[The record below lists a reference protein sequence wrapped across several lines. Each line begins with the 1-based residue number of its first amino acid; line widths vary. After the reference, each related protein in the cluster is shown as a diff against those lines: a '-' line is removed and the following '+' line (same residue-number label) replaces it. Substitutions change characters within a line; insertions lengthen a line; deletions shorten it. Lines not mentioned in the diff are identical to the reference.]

1 MSATKKTAKSKAVK
15 KPAKKVAKKAVKK
28 SAKKVAKRKPAKK
41 PATRKPAKKAVAKK
55 PAKKPAAKP
64 AKKSAPTQAAG
75 VSETQSSSTNVNQ
88 VKLEE
93 SLNKFND
100 WAKKTFNQLFNFT
113 PDDTDKQNLA
123 AVDPTYRAIIDNS
136 NKVIISWV
144 SVGKIVEDGKAT
156 TATRKWLLL
165 WSNGDL
171 GYVNRGSTRSP
182 ENAVSASGKNVK
194 PIVNTNAF
202 VKSISFDGYKM
213 FLHGVSNKV
222 IEVALDPKAKPN
234 LEAAKKFATK
244 VKKFI

>member
-1 MSATKKTAKSKAVK
+1 MSATKKTAKKKAVK
-15 KPAKKVAKKAVKK
+15 KPAKKVAKKAVQK
-28 SAKKVAKRKPAKK
+28 SAKKVAKKS
-41 PATRKPAKKAVAKK
+41 ATRKPAKKAVAKK
-55 PAKKPAAKP
+55 PAKKAAAKP
-64 AKKSAPTQAAG
+64 AKKSAPTQSAG
-75 VSETQSSSTNVNQ
+75 VSETQSSSVNANQ
-88 VKLEE
+88 VKIEE

-113 PDDTDKQNLA
+113 PDDTDKQKLA

-136 NKVIISWV
+136 NKIIISWV
-144 SVGKIVEDGKAT
+144 SVGKIVEDGKVT

>member
-1 MSATKKTAKSKAVK
+1 MSTTKKTAKKKAVK
-15 KPAKKVAKKAVKK
+15 KPAKKVAKKAVQK
-28 SAKKVAKRKPAKK
+28 SAKKVAKK

-55 PAKKPAAKP
+55 PAAKP
-64 AKKSAPTQAAG
+64 AKKSAPTQSAG
-75 VSETQSSSTNVNQ
+75 VSETQSSSASANQ

-113 PDDTDKQNLA
+113 PDDTDKQKLA